1 MLPGIEIV
9 IATVQSIKFFVG
21 AAFDNLSLFDD
32 QDLIGSA
39 DGGKAMRYDEGG
51 SSLHQVGK
59 TLLDKLLRLGV
70 KTRSSFVKNEDA
82 RLRKNGSGNRNPL
95 ALSSREFH
103 SSFADHGVVLVRK
116 ALGELVHARDA
127 AGSQDIFFAGI
138 ET

>member
-21 AAFDNLSLFDD
+21 AAFDNPSLFDD

-39 DGGKAMRYDEGG
+39 DGGKAMRDDEGG

-82 RLRKNGSGNRNPL
+82 RLRQNCAGDRNPL
-95 ALSSREFH
+95 ALSSRELH
-103 SSFADHGVVLVRK
+103 TPFADHGVVLVRK
-116 ALGELVHARDA
+116 ALGKLIHTGDV
-127 AGSQDIFFAGI
+127 AGSQNIFFAGI
-138 ET
+138 RT